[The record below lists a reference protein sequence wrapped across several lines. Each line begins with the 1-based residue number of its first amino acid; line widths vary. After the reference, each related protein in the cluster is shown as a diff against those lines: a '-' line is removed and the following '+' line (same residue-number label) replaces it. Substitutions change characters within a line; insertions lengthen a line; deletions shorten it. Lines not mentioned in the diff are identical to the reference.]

1 MTAIYAP
8 PVIVLGTDGHS
19 HGHGHGNGH
28 RHGHGHG
35 HGHLHG
41 SSHNQK
47 SIAQRIPLQ
56 PTSING
62 GLPLNGGP
70 IQINPLKPHTH
81 SYSVPERPQTDSGS
95 TKQGQL
101 ESSLP
106 PPSINSSL
114 INSNSR
120 PKSMERRRS
129 SVGLPTHLRLGSSG
143 YGFPQA
149 SSQKYVS
156 TNDDTK
162 RYNFLPKDS
171 RGYN

>member
-1 MTAIYAP
+1 MAAIYTP
-8 PVIVLGTDGHS
+8 PITVLGTDGHS
-19 HGHGHGNGH
+19 NGHNHSHSHGHGH

-35 HGHLHG
+35 N
-41 SSHNQK
+41 SHTQK
-47 SIAQRIPLQ
+47 SITQRIPLQ

-62 GLPLNGGP
+62 GLPPPGGQ
-70 IQINPLKPHTH
+70 IQTNPLKPHTH
-81 SYSVPERPQTDSGS
+81 SYSVPVRPQVDPGTV
-95 TKQGQL
+95 KQQQP

-106 PPSINSSL
+106 APSIHSSL

-143 YGFPQA
+143 YGFPPA

-156 TNDDTK
+156 INDDAK
-162 RYNFLPKDS
+162 RCGFYQEP
-171 RGYN
+171 